1 MYLVDTGRLHHA
13 AIANYLTNSD
23 RRIIA
28 GARFVLEALD
38 IPFPDYLERRPA
50 GRPFGNRVMDD
61 FRRDNPETL
70 HQMTVRKSQ
79 EAAARIPVNAP

>member
-1 MYLVDTGRLHHA
+1 MYLVDTDRLHHA
-13 AIANYLTNSD
+13 AIANYLTKSD

-61 FRRDNPETL
+61 FRKDNPETL
-70 HQMTVRKSQ
+70 HQMTKRTSR
-79 EAAARIPVNAP
+79 EAAARIGRNAP